1 MVGDKSS
8 SVSFREAKRREI
20 PEATQ
25 YLERESQKRG
35 ILSILE
41 MELSR
46 ATSQGFPAEF
56 ILSKTEGLEMTRSW
70 QEASF
75 GSKSEMLR

>member
-46 ATSQGFPAEF
+46 ATSQGFLA
-56 ILSKTEGLEMTRSW
+56 SLEMTRSW